1 MYGLW
6 YGSDGHLRLPRC
18 RRAGSAAFSNGLK
31 TSSDPIINGGHILH
45 PTLMWFCKTKQ
56 KSTASRPACTRTSG
70 NTQQYTNTSTVQ
82 YIHNTQ
88 IHPQSTNPEF
98 HPQSTER
105 TERGRENK
113 ERERRGT
120 WSPNPDQLAHWRWTA
135 ALRGDRWRTA
145 DAGRIHGGRAEGG
158 RFHRH
163 ERCRPQQE
171 LHPPPLRRC
180 AAPSFSSPPASSGRG
195 HRI

>member
-31 TSSDPIINGGHILH
+31 TSSDPIINGGHMLH

-82 YIHNTQ
+82 YIHNQQ
-88 IHPQSTNPEF
+88 IPNSIHNQPRELREG
-98 HPQSTER
+98 ER
-105 TERGRENK
+105 TKRGRGEVPGA
-113 ERERRGT
+113 RT
-120 WSPNPDQLAHWRWTA
+120 QTS
-135 ALRGDRWRTA
+135 WRTG
-145 DAGRIHGGRAEGG
+145 DGRRRFEEIGGERPMPAGSTVDGPRAAGSTATNAVVRSRNFILLLFVGVQRRASPLHLRARGGGTGSRGGRG
-158 RFHRH
+158 
-163 ERCRPQQE
+163 
-171 LHPPPLRRC
+171 
-180 AAPSFSSPPASSGRG
+180 
-195 HRI
+195 